1 MCVPSDYISSSCPE
15 RRHRGT
21 LMVGRSSNSLNL
33 LRALMVRSS
42 CNISSRSNPE
52 INILCSK
59 ILARTTNGVANPRGS
74 NSLTIFM
81 RKFRFIRY
89 IFTLKVFSFSGDHKT
104 PRIFTDGIGSLA
116 RQTSAD
122 LVLVGILSRTLEK
135 FENHLWAYIP
145 SLA

>member
-81 RKFRFIRY
+81 RKFRFISGKSFSGG
-89 IFTLKVFSFSGDHKT
+89 FTLKVYIYFE
-104 PRIFTDGIGSLA
+104 
-116 RQTSAD
+116 
-122 LVLVGILSRTLEK
+122 GILFFWRPQNPKHFYRRHWITGK
-135 FENHLWAYIP
+135 ANFC
-145 SLA
+145 